1 MTRLSPGASDGR
13 RSNPAA
19 LEAARICLTIAWKI
33 VSEPGGRAVSRF
45 RSIVGGAWVL
55 ALPFALGGCPA
66 AIVGGLAAAGG
77 AGYAANQ
84 ERGVGGSVDDFAI
97 KTNIESAWIKA
108 NPRLQADLN
117 VTVYEGRTLLTGSA
131 SNPEMK
137 AQAKEIAS
145 RVPGVRAVYDE
156 IEVGPPEG
164 VWEGTKD
171 AWITS
176 RLRTEL
182 VFNSAVRSVNY
193 TIETVN
199 KSVYLIGSA
208 RSQAE
213 LDSATTMARNTPDVK
228 RVVSFVEIRPGI
240 PVAAQPAAPPPS
252 SSAQVPGAPVAA
264 PATPVEVDRL

>member
-1 MTRLSPGASDGR
+1 MR
-13 RSNPAA
+13 RFLA
-19 LEAARICLTIAWKI
+19 
-33 VSEPGGRAVSRF
+33 
-45 RSIVGGAWVL
+45 IVGSAFVL
-55 ALPFALGGCPA
+55 VLPLALGGCPA

-84 ERGVGGSVDDFAI
+84 ERGVGGSVDDFTI
-97 KTNIESAWIKA
+97 KTNTESAWIKA

-131 SNPEMK
+131 STPEFK

-145 RVPGVRAVYDE
+145 QIPGVRAVYDE
-156 IEVGPPEG
+156 IEVGPSEG
-164 VWEGTKD
+164 TWEGTKD
-171 AWITS
+171 AWISS

-182 VFNSAVRSVNY
+182 VFNSNIRSVNY

-213 LDSATTMARNTPDVK
+213 LDTATTMARNIPDVK
-228 RVVSFVEIRPGI
+228 RVVSYVDIRPGG
-240 PVAAQPAAPPPS
+240 PVAAQPAAPPAP
-252 SSAQVPGAPVAA
+252 SSAQAPGAPAA
-264 PATPVEVDRL
+264 VPTTPVEVERL

>member
-1 MTRLSPGASDGR
+1 MSRYRLFFG
-13 RSNPAA
+13 
-19 LEAARICLTIAWKI
+19 IVVVLT
-33 VSEPGGRAVSRF
+33 
-45 RSIVGGAWVL
+45 
-55 ALPFALGGCPA
+55 LPFALGGCPA

-84 ERGVGGSVDDFAI
+84 ERGVGGSVDDFSI
-97 KTNIESAWIKA
+97 KTNIQSAWMQV
-108 NPRLQADLN
+108 NPLMQTNLN
-117 VTVYEGRTLLTGSA
+117 ITVYEGRTLLTGTA
-131 SNPEMK
+131 PNPEFK
-137 AQAKEIAS
+137 AQAKDIAS

-164 VWEGTKD
+164 AWQSTKD

-182 VFNSAVRSVNY
+182 VFNANIRSVNY

-213 LDSATTMARNTPDVK
+213 LDMATTMARNTPEVK
-228 RVVSFVEIRPGI
+228 RVVSYVEIRPGG
-240 PVAAQPAAPPPS
+240 PAVAQPAAPMPPS
-252 SSAQVPGAPVAA
+252 SAQARGAPAAA
-264 PATPVEVDRL
+264 PATAVEVEKL

>member
-1 MTRLSPGASDGR
+1 MSRHR
-13 RSNPAA
+13 RFFGV
-19 LEAARICLTIAWKI
+19 I
-33 VSEPGGRAVSRF
+33 V
-45 RSIVGGAWVL
+45 IL
-55 ALPFALGGCPA
+55 ALPVALGGCPV

-84 ERGVGGSVDDFAI
+84 ERGAGGSVDDFAI

-131 SNPEMK
+131 STPEIK

-145 RVPGVRAVYDE
+145 QVPGVRAVYDE
-156 IEVGPPEG
+156 IEVGPPESA
-164 VWEGTKD
+164 WEGTED

-182 VFNSAVRSVNY
+182 AFNSSVRSVNY

-213 LDSATTMARNTPDVK
+213 LDSATTMARNTPAGRAGAALECAGPERSGRGAGD
-228 RVVSFVEIRPGI
+228 PGRGRT
-240 PVAAQPAAPPPS
+240 AM
-252 SSAQVPGAPVAA
+252 SA
-264 PATPVEVDRL
+264 E